1 MNEKLKAY
9 VDYYFRFDEREDIE
23 EVKAEV
29 LGNLMDRYE
38 EYLDKYEDEQKAY
51 VEAIKSMGDFKE
63 EEELV
68 EDPMFV
74 DTGLLVSLVTAIFA
88 LIGVLFSNVLGIVVL
103 MVSISLFVASAYILV
118 GKAKVFIE
126 EEKDIEKSKFHLQKI
141 FSYMKA
147 SFTFWSITL
156 SLLGAKL
163 LYSLVVSMAFLGG
176 MNNGFYEEDFT
187 ILLILSF
194 VVFVLLLVILLVLSR
209 VIYARLMHQY
219 YLMTGDPDVESKV
232 QKGLSFIKNSSPNE
246 KDQVRGIFTK
256 VLGAKYFVRLYLAF
270 FWLVALPFNLEIVY
284 RSMWNWRMDYGSF
297 LQFVLMIPVYDY
309 TFIRVFFG
317 LLSLGMY
324 LFIGV
329 SFLWKKLS
337 DRFLIG
343 YTYTLIF
350 LYFAQAILFEVDAIE
365 TVLQGDVF
373 GYIVLMGLFSLI
385 LFVLRMF
392 IFPSRRE

>member
-1 MNEKLKAY
+1 MNEKLKNY

-29 LGNLMDRYE
+29 LGNLIDRYE
-38 EYLDKYEDEQKAY
+38 EYLEKYDEEKAY
-51 VEAIKSMGDFKE
+51 VEAIKSIGDFKVNE
-63 EEELV
+63 DIV
-68 EDPMFV
+68 EDPLLV
-74 DTGLLVSLVTAIFA
+74 DTGLLISLVTAIFA
-88 LIGVLFSNVLGIVVL
+88 LVGVLFNNILGLVVV

-126 EEKDIEKSKFHLQKI
+126 EEKDIERSKYHLQKI

-163 LYSLVVSMAFLGG
+163 LYSVVLSMAFLGG
-176 MNNGFYEEDFT
+176 MNNGFYEEDFV
-187 ILLILSF
+187 ILLVLSF
-194 VVFVLLLVILLVLSR
+194 VVFLLLLVVLLVLSR

-219 YLMTGDPDVESKV
+219 YLMTGDQDVESKV

-256 VLGAKYFVRLYLAF
+256 VLGAKYFVRVYLAF

-329 SFLWKKLS
+329 SFVWKKLS
-337 DRFLIG
+337 DRFLVG

-350 LYFAQAILFEVDAIE
+350 LYFAQAILYKVDAIE

-385 LFVLRMF
+385 VFSVRMF
-392 IFPSRRE
+392 LLPRRD

>member
-1 MNEKLKAY
+1 MNEKLKSY

-29 LGNLMDRYE
+29 LGNLIDRYE
-38 EYLDKYEDEQKAY
+38 EYLEKYDEEKAY
-51 VEAIKSMGDFKE
+51 VEAIKSMGDFKVNDDI
-63 EEELV
+63 V
-68 EDPMFV
+68 EDPLLV
-74 DTGLLVSLVTAIFA
+74 DTGLLISLVTAIFA
-88 LIGVLFSNVLGIVVL
+88 LIGILFNNILGVVL
-103 MVSISLFVASAYILV
+103 VMVSISLFVASAYILV

-126 EEKDIEKSKFHLQKI
+126 EEKDIERSKYHLQKI

-163 LYSLVVSMAFLGG
+163 LYSVVLSMAFLGG
-176 MNNGFYEEDFT
+176 MNNGFYEEDFV
-187 ILLILSF
+187 ILLVLSF
-194 VVFVLLLVILLVLSR
+194 VVFLLLLVVLLVLSR

-219 YLMTGDPDVESKV
+219 YLMTGDQDVESKV

-329 SFLWKKLS
+329 SFVWKKLS
-337 DRFLIG
+337 DRFLVG

-350 LYFAQAILFEVDAIE
+350 LYFAQAILYEVDAIE

-385 LFVLRMF
+385 VFSVRMF
-392 IFPSRRE
+392 LLPRRD

>member
-1 MNEKLKAY
+1 VNEKLKSY

-29 LGNLMDRYE
+29 LGNLIDRYE
-38 EYLDKYEDEQKAY
+38 EYLEKYDEEKAY
-51 VEAIKSMGDFKE
+51 VEAIKSMGDFKVNDDI
-63 EEELV
+63 V
-68 EDPMFV
+68 EDPLLV
-74 DTGLLVSLVTAIFA
+74 DTGLLISLVTAIFA
-88 LIGVLFSNVLGIVVL
+88 LIGILFNNILGVVL
-103 MVSISLFVASAYILV
+103 VMVSISLFVASAYILV

-126 EEKDIEKSKFHLQKI
+126 EEKDIERSKYHLQKI

-163 LYSLVVSMAFLGG
+163 LYSVVLSMAFLGG
-176 MNNGFYEEDFT
+176 MNNGFYEEDFV
-187 ILLILSF
+187 ILLVLSF
-194 VVFVLLLVILLVLSR
+194 VVFLLLLVVLLVLSR

-219 YLMTGDPDVESKV
+219 YLMTGDQDVESKV

-329 SFLWKKLS
+329 SFVWKKLS
-337 DRFLIG
+337 DRFLVG

-350 LYFAQAILFEVDAIE
+350 LYFAQAILYEVDAIE

-385 LFVLRMF
+385 VFSVRMF
-392 IFPSRRE
+392 LLPRRD

>member
-1 MNEKLKAY
+1 VNEKLKNY

-29 LGNLMDRYE
+29 LGNLIDRYE
-38 EYLDKYEDEQKAY
+38 EYLEKYDEEKAY
-51 VEAIKSMGDFKE
+51 VEAIKSIGDFKVNE
-63 EEELV
+63 DIV
-68 EDPMFV
+68 EDPLLV
-74 DTGLLVSLVTAIFA
+74 DTGLLISLVTAIFA
-88 LIGVLFSNVLGIVVL
+88 LVGVLFNNILGLVVV

-126 EEKDIEKSKFHLQKI
+126 EEKDIERSKYHLQKI

-163 LYSLVVSMAFLGG
+163 LYSVVLSMAFLGG
-176 MNNGFYEEDFT
+176 MNNGFYEEDFV
-187 ILLILSF
+187 ILLVLSF
-194 VVFVLLLVILLVLSR
+194 VVFLLLLVVLLVLSR

-219 YLMTGDPDVESKV
+219 YLMTGDQDVESKV

-256 VLGAKYFVRLYLAF
+256 VLGAKYFVRVYLAF

-329 SFLWKKLS
+329 SFVWKKLS
-337 DRFLIG
+337 DRFLVG

-350 LYFAQAILFEVDAIE
+350 LYFAQAILYKVDAIE

-385 LFVLRMF
+385 VFSVRMF
-392 IFPSRRE
+392 LLPRRD